1 MVSIYACTLLIVGA
15 SLAIGRAILVALGA
29 PRPAWMSGVTG
40 FAALV
45 IVAPLLLR
53 LPGRAT
59 TALIVVGLVDARV
72 RLGRGPGR
80 AVLLGAHAILR
91 RMGSDWI
98 GAWSRR
104 LSSR

>member
-1 MVSIYACTLLIVGA
+1 MIAIYACTLLILAA
-15 SLAIGRAILVALGA
+15 SLAIGRAILVALGG

-59 TALIVVGLVDARV
+59 TALVIVALAT
-72 RLGRGPGR
+72 
-80 AVLLGAHAILR
+80 AFCAWIAIRDLR
-91 RMGSDWI
+91 SD
-98 GAWSRR
+98 S
-104 LSSR
+104 